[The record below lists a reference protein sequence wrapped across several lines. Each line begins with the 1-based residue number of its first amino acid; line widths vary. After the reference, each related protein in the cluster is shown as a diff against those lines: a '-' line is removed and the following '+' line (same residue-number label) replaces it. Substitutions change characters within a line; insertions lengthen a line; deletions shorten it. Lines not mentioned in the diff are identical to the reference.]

1 MPEQYN
7 ARPASRELGNAIA
20 LGVGVKGIAGREASA
35 LASSRLPS
43 PLPQR
48 N

>member
-7 ARPASRELGNAIA
+7 ARSASRELGNAIA
-20 LGVGVKGIAGREASA
+20 LGIGVKGIAGREAS
-35 LASSRLPS
+35 RL
-43 PLPQR
+43 LQH